1 MNLLQNVWN
10 WISSQIVGE
19 VPEEDA
25 ICEFDCP
32 RLQCTE
38 GEWDSCERRLHR
50 AAGELMPTEKPPLVA
65 LMESAAALEEP
76 SEAATESTSPQGPV
90 PEAVDACE

>member
-1 MNLLQNVWN
+1 MNLLRNVWN
-10 WISSQIVGE
+10 WISGQIVGE
-19 VPEEDA
+19 VPEQDA

-38 GEWDSCERRLHR
+38 GDWDGCERRLHR

-65 LMESAAALEEP
+65 LMESAAALEPP
-76 SEAATESTSPQGPV
+76 SESVVESTSPKGPV
-90 PEAVDACE
+90 PEAVDILE